1 MNKLSVQIVAVLA
14 FVGIALGALYYGG
27 VFGNSQNGE
36 ISQTERTARQVEIL
50 KYSDYSCPA
59 CAAYAPLEK
68 QLKAEFGDMV
78 QFGYRHF
85 PLESFPHSELA
96 AYAAEAARNQGKFL
110 EMHDMLFNRQQEWSP
125 AQANAKQ
132 IFMDYAEMLELDLEQ
147 FEADLDNEEIH
158 AKVESNLQEGI
169 RRQVNATPTYF
180 VDGHKIRQNPQSYE
194 QFKSIVELYMYRN
207 N

>member
-1 MNKLSVQIVAVLA
+1 MNKLSVQIIAVLA

-27 VFGNSQNGE
+27 VFGNSQNNE
-36 ISQTERTARQVEIL
+36 PTQEERTAKQVEIL

-59 CAAYAPLEK
+59 CAAYVPLEK
-68 QLKAEFGDMV
+68 QLKADFGDMV

-110 EMHDMLFNRQQEWSP
+110 EMHDMLFNRQQQWSP
-125 AQANAKQ
+125 VQVNAKQ

-147 FEADLDNEEIH
+147 FEADLDNEEVH
-158 AKVESNLQEGI
+158 ARVESNLQEGI
-169 RRQVNATPTYF
+169 RRQVNSTPTYF

>member
-14 FVGIALGALYYGG
+14 FVGIAFGALYYGG

-36 ISQTERTARQVEIL
+36 SSQVERTAKQVEIL

-96 AYAAEAARNQGKFL
+96 AYAAEAARNQGKFQ
-110 EMHDMLFNRQQEWSP
+110 EMHDMLFDRQQQWSP
-125 AQANAKQ
+125 AQANAEQ

-169 RRQVNATPTYF
+169 RRQVNATPTFF

-207 N
+207 

>member
-125 AQANAKQ
+125 TQANAEQ

-158 AKVESNLQEGI
+158 AKVESNLQECI

>member
-36 ISQTERTARQVEIL
+36 STQAERTAKQVEIL

-68 QLKAEFGDMV
+68 QLKAEFGEMV

-96 AYAAEAARNQGKFL
+96 AYAAEAAGKQGKFQ

-125 AQANAKQ
+125 AQANAEQ

-158 AKVESNLQEGI
+158 AKVESNRQEGI
-169 RRQVNATPTYF
+169 RRQVNATPTFF

>member
-14 FVGIALGALYYGG
+14 FVGIAAGALYYGG
-27 VFGNSQNGE
+27 VFGNSQNDTP
-36 ISQTERTARQVEIL
+36 SQSERTAKQVEIL

-59 CAAYAPLEK
+59 CAVYAPLEK
-68 QLKAEFGDMV
+68 QLESEFGEMV
-78 QFGYRHF
+78 EFGFRHF
-85 PLESFPHSELA
+85 PLESFPNSELA
-96 AYAAEAARNQGKFL
+96 AYAAEAARNQGKFR
-110 EMHDMLFNRQQEWSP
+110 EMHDMLFERQQEWSP
-125 AQANAKQ
+125 AQANAEQ

-158 AKVESNLQEGI
+158 EKVESNLQEGI

-207 N
+207 

>member
-125 AQANAKQ
+125 TQANAEQ

>member
-14 FVGIALGALYYGG
+14 FIGIALGALYYGG

-36 ISQTERTARQVEIL
+36 ALQTERTAKQVEIL

-59 CAAYAPLEK
+59 CAAYVPLEN
-68 QLKAEFGDMV
+68 QLKADFGDMV

-85 PLESFPHSELA
+85 PLESFPHSTLA
-96 AYAAEAARNQGKFL
+96 AYAAEAARNQGQFL
-110 EMHDMLFNRQQEWSP
+110 QMHNMLFNRQQEWSP

-147 FEADLDNEEIH
+147 FEADLENEEVQ
-158 AKVESNLQEGI
+158 ARVESNRQEGI

>member
-36 ISQTERTARQVEIL
+36 ISQTERTAKQVEIL

-125 AQANAKQ
+125 TQANARQ

>member
-14 FVGIALGALYYGG
+14 FVGIAAGALYYGG
-27 VFGNSQNGE
+27 VFGNSQNDTS
-36 ISQTERTARQVEIL
+36 SQSERTAKKVEIL

-68 QLKAEFGDMV
+68 QLKSEFGDMV
-78 QFGYRHF
+78 EFGFRHF

-96 AYAAEAARNQGKFL
+96 AYAAEAARNQGKFR
-110 EMHDMLFNRQQEWSP
+110 EMHDMLFERQQEWSP
-125 AQANAKQ
+125 AQANAEQ

-147 FEADLDNEEIH
+147 FAADLENEEIH
-158 AKVESNLQEGI
+158 AKVERDLQEGI
-169 RRQVNATPTYF
+169 RRQVNSTPSYF

-207 N
+207 

>member
-1 MNKLSVQIVAVLA
+1 
-14 FVGIALGALYYGG
+14 
-27 VFGNSQNGE
+27 
-36 ISQTERTARQVEIL
+36 
-50 KYSDYSCPA
+50 
-59 CAAYAPLEK
+59 
-68 QLKAEFGDMV
+68 
-78 QFGYRHF
+78 
-85 PLESFPHSELA
+85 
-96 AYAAEAARNQGKFL
+96 
-110 EMHDMLFNRQQEWSP
+110 MHDMLFNRQQEWSP

-132 IFMDYAEMLELDLEQ
+132 IFMDYAEMLELDLEK